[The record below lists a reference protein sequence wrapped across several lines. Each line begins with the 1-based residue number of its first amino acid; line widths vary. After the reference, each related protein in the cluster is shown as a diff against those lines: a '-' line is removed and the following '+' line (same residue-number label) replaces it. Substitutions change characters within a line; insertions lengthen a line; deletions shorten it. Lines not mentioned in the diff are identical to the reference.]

1 MENVAKSIIEEGSSA
16 ATGLGGKV
24 ALVTGASAGIGAA
37 IAQELGRCGAKVAVN
52 YNSNRKQAEAVVRD
66 IEKSGGK
73 ALAVQGDVQ
82 EQDSVKLMLETIQ
95 RQLGAIDI
103 LVLSAAP
110 PAYWTRFIDQQQD
123 SFEEKLLAEVRSFF
137 ITARAVASDMVE
149 RGSGSIVGLSSV
161 KARQPTDGFAAQTIA
176 KSAVEGLLRSMAQ
189 ELTPSGVRVN
199 IVAPSLTITPGT
211 SWLPKQGIEQIVAHT
226 PMNRLCSPEDVAKA
240 VSMVASDAAGF
251 ISGAYIPVS
260 GGMLLG

>member
-1 MENVAKSIIEEGSSA
+1 MEENVSSMDGEVSQSVA
-16 ATGLGGKV
+16 NLCNKV
-24 ALVTGASAGIGAA
+24 ALVTGAGAGIGAA
-37 IAQELGRCGAKVAVN
+37 IAQELGRCGATVAVN
-52 YNSNRKQAEAVVRD
+52 YSSNRERAESVVND

-73 ALAVQGDVQ
+73 ALAVQGNVQ
-82 EQDSVKLMLETIQ
+82 EKDSVEQMLETIK

-110 PAYWTRFIDQQQD
+110 PAYWTRFVDQQQD
-123 SFEEKLLAEVRSFF
+123 GLEDKLLAEMRSFF
-137 ITARAVASDMVE
+137 ITARAVAGDMVE

-161 KARQPTDGFAAQTIA
+161 KARQPTDGFSAQTVA

-211 SWLPKQGIEQIVAHT
+211 SWLPKQGIDQVVAHT

-240 VSMVASDAAGF
+240 VSMVASDDAGF

-260 GGMLLG
+260 GGMLLE